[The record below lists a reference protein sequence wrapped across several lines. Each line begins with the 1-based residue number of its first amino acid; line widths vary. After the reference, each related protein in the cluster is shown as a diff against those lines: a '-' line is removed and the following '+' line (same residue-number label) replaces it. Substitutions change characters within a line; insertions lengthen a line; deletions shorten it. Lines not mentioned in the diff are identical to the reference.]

1 MPFKCFIHASVIKPL
16 TYCFLAKGTLSAV
29 MGFCRVT
36 VTFGGLLFKAWG
48 LFSLYVCRL
57 DVKAIDYDGS
67 SRFLSLSLSPVPV
80 LRSRRSWHWSAQA
93 SISPEISNT
102 RHQVECHHYCLF
114 MLFNTEK
121 LIVLFQIQN
130 LIIIENWKSGERRVK
145 TVFFL

>member
-16 TYCFLAKGTLSAV
+16 TYCFLAKGTLNAV

-67 SRFLSLSLSPVPV
+67 SRFLSLSLSLSCSRPQIEKIMTLIGAGIDFSRDQQYATPGRVPS
-80 LRSRRSWHWSAQA
+80 LLPFHA
-93 SISPEISNT
+93 IT
-102 RHQVECHHYCLF
+102 F
-114 MLFNTEK
+114 
-121 LIVLFQIQN
+121 
-130 LIIIENWKSGERRVK
+130 
-145 TVFFL
+145 